1 MPHRISFR
9 PDLRFNSIRVTR
21 SWVMDSPAVYAA
33 FFYGE
38 ERLVLCFGIQSLG
51 LMDLDGVSW
60 DSWIWMGFFLL
71 GDFGKP
77 EELLGTGRD
86 SHKPVF
92 PRSRIELFRE
102 SIVNSIVQ
110 G

>member
-1 MPHRISFR
+1 M
-9 PDLRFNSIRVTR
+9 LL
-21 SWVMDSPAVYAA
+21 

-38 ERLVLCFGIQSLG
+38 ERLILCFVILSLG
-51 LMDLDGVSW
+51 LRDLDGVSW

-86 SHKPVF
+86 SHEPVL
-92 PRSRIELFRE
+92 PRSRSELFRE
-102 SIVNSIVQ
+102 SIVNAIVQ